1 VFAIAVPS
9 HYTHQHLMLLS
20 ELAELFSEPAIRQ
33 ALREA
38 RDGAALRQVIEF
50 PPPASAA

>member
-1 VFAIAVPS
+1 
-9 HYTHQHLMLLS
+9 MLLS

-38 RDGAALRQVIEF
+38 RDGDELRRVIEF